1 MRLIRRGDSG
11 LAAAD
16 VRSVL
21 VALELLEPRPGAADV
36 FDAECETAL
45 REFQQRRGLI
55 VDGLVGPDTFRA
67 LTAARWRL
75 GDRVLFR
82 SLSAPLV
89 GDDVTALQQRLL
101 ELGYDAGRPDGIFG
115 VRTERALFA
124 FQRETGIALDGT
136 CGPATLRALQRLGR
150 KVVGGRPQ
158 FMRESEVLHHRGPAL
173 LGKRVVV
180 DPGHGG
186 ADPGYVT
193 DGLTEDAVVWD
204 LATRLEGRLGAS
216 GVHADLTRGRDGGPA
231 DAERAAFANAT
242 GADLLVSLHVDANP
256 NPEASGVATYHFGSG
271 LGDTSTVGERL
282 AGLVLREIV
291 ARTGMVNCRTHGKTW
306 ELLRLT
312 RMPAMQLELG
322 YLTSPADRARLAD
335 PGFRD
340 VVAEALL
347 VSIQRLYLTSDV
359 DPPTGTM
366 RIPVAG

>member
-1 MRLIRRGDSG
+1 MRLIRRGDTG
-11 LAAAD
+11 LAVAD

-21 VALELLEPRPGAADV
+21 VTLDLLPARPGVEDV

-45 REFQQRRGLI
+45 RTFQQRRGLI
-55 VDGLVGPDTFRA
+55 VDGLVGPDTYRA

-82 SLSAPLV
+82 SLSAPLT

-124 FQRETGIALDGT
+124 FQRETGISLDGT
-136 CGPATLRALQRLGR
+136 CGPATLRALHQLGR

-173 LGKRVVV
+173 LGKRIVI

-186 ADPGYVT
+186 DDPGHVSGGVT
-193 DGLTEDAVVWD
+193 EADVVWD
-204 LATRLEGRLGAS
+204 LAARLEGRLGAV
-216 GVHADLTRGRDGGPA
+216 GVHADLTRGRHGAPTDV
-231 DAERAAFANAT
+231 ERAEFANAT
-242 GADLLVSLHVDANP
+242 AADLLLSLHVDANS
-256 NPEASGVATYHFGSG
+256 NPAASGVATYHFGSG
-271 LGDTSTVGERL
+271 LDDSSTVGERL

-291 ARTGMVNCRTHGKTW
+291 ARTGMVNCHVHGKTW

-312 RMPAMQLELG
+312 RMPAVHLELG
-322 YLTSPADRARLAD
+322 YLTSPADLYRLSD

-347 VSIQRLYLTSDV
+347 VSIQRLYLASDI

-366 RIPVAG
+366 RITVAG

>member
-1 MRLIRRGDSG
+1 MRLIRRGDTG
-11 LAAAD
+11 PAAAD

-21 VALELLEPRPGAADV
+21 VTLGLLPDRPEAAGA

-45 REFQQRRGLI
+45 RTFQQRRGLI

-82 SLSAPLV
+82 SLSAPIV
-89 GDDVTALQQRLL
+89 GDDVAVLQQRLL

-124 FQRETGIALDGT
+124 FQRETGISLDGT
-136 CGPATLRALQRLGR
+136 CGPATLRALHQLGR

-158 FMRESEVLHHRGPAL
+158 FMRESEILHHRGPAL
-173 LGKRVVV
+173 LGKRIVV

-186 ADPGYVT
+186 DDPGHVYNA
-193 DGLTEDAVVWD
+193 LTEARVVWD
-204 LATRLEGRLGAS
+204 LAARLEGRLGAV
-216 GVHADLTRGRDGGPA
+216 GVHADLTRGPDSGPSEVQR
-231 DAERAAFANAT
+231 AEFANAT
-242 GADLLVSLHVDANP
+242 GADLLVSLHVDANS
-256 NPEASGVATYHFGSG
+256 NPDASGVATYHFGSG
-271 LGDTSTVGERL
+271 LDDSSTVGERL

-291 ARTGMVNCRTHGKTW
+291 SRTGMVNCHTHGKTW
-306 ELLRLT
+306 EMLRLT
-312 RMPAMQLELG
+312 RMPAVQLDLG
-322 YLTSPADRARLAD
+322 YLTSPADRGRLAD

-347 VSIQRLYLTSDV
+347 VSIQRLYLASDI